1 VPAVDAFLQTHA
13 AAAFFVAEA
22 ATSSS
27 GAVET
32 AMAALR
38 DTSTNSAAINVYLA
52 VLEKVH

>member
-1 VPAVDAFLQTHA
+1 VDAFLQTHA